1 MTTQEALY
9 GLTLPDDLAEEAEAS
24 GLLAPGALE
33 QVIREEIKRRRSD
46 PLFEIMDRLVSADK
60 GDLTEA
66 DVAAEIQAY
75 RAEKRATRAS
85 GR

>member
-1 MTTQEALY
+1 MGLREIT
-9 GLTLPDDLAEEAEAS
+9 LTLPDDLAEEAEAS

-66 DVAAEIQAY
+66 DVAAEIHAY